1 MIYID
6 EKLCKGCDIC
16 IFICPVNVFE
26 SSNKLNEK
34 GYILP
39 IVAREDKCIKCR
51 LCEMICPDFAIH
63 ILDDDGGE
71 K

>member
-16 IFICPVNVFE
+16 IFICPTRVFE

-34 GYILP
+34 GYIP
-39 IVAREDKCIKCR
+39 PVASREDKCIECR

-63 ILDDDGGE
+63 LLDDGGE